1 MKRKIYLG
9 IIIMAMLITISN
21 YNYAA
26 IEIVQSKDKGTDSI
40 INTNISNS
48 YLLCQGMTNQG
59 ESLEGTSLK
68 PHLAT
73 NKDWGAVTY
82 LANSMYGTNTA
93 GKNTGVE
100 IMIDG
105 VKYYSTTGNETGV
118 MNWGS
123 NPNVTRFTQTAGII
137 NTYEN
142 NTSTAKDNVVEIFKN
157 KDTIFVEKIKTEA
170 FTSQNTLGMA
180 MGETRG
186 MYSSWAGAAQDSNYP
201 ISIRNGLFGFI
212 VGSVN
217 FGNVGASGAPH
228 SQVTFR
234 PVIWN

>member
-1 MKRKIYLG
+1 MKRKIYLV
-9 IIIMAMLITISN
+9 IIIMVMLISISN
-21 YNYAA
+21 YNYAS
-26 IEIVQSKDKGTDSI
+26 IEIVKSKDNGKDSI
-40 INTNISNS
+40 TYTSISNS

-59 ESLEGTSLK
+59 ESLEGTSVR

-82 LANSMYGTNTA
+82 LANSMYGTNTT

-105 VKYYSTTGNETGV
+105 IKYYSTTGNETGV

-123 NPNVTRFTQTAGII
+123 NPNVNRYTQTAGII
-137 NTYEN
+137 NKYDES
-142 NTSTAKDNVVEIFKN
+142 TSTAKKEVVEIFN
-157 KDTIFVEKIKTEA
+157 NEDTIFVEKIKTEA
-170 FTSQNTLGMA
+170 FTPQNTLGMA

-186 MYSSWAGAAQDSNYP
+186 MYSSWAYAAQDSNYP
-201 ISIRNGLFGFI
+201 ISIRNGLFGFY
-212 VGSVN
+212 VGSYVN
-217 FGNVGASGAPH
+217 YVNLSGAPN